1 MLKYIASRGL
11 GYLLIVLICLLS
23 FSFILPANVLASPD
37 NDLLES
43 NLSEKLNENDFELI
57 NEEKFS
63 LVVYSGEPEGIS
75 AAVTAAR
82 QGLDTLL
89 VLHRDK
95 PGGLMTYGGLNFID
109 LNHSPEGHILNEGFF
124 VEWHNRVGA
133 KTSFSIDY
141 ATKIFEDMISE
152 EENLTVFRNAEL
164 ISVNK
169 NGRNID
175 NIIIKTEDG
184 LQGINANYFI
194 DASQDADFAVL
205 SEAEYFMGG
214 ADIGM
219 PERHMAVTLVLH
231 LGNIDWNGLAE
242 DARTNKFGPSNINK
256 YLAWGF
262 VEIGQLYEPVN
273 ENTKLRGLNIV
284 IEEKGE
290 KNEVYINALLV
301 FDVEPTDHESLKLA
315 YQRGKEEAV
324 YVVDFLRENLGGFE
338 EAEILSFPEEL
349 YVRESRHIVSRYQLK
364 VEDLFNNRVFDDTI
378 ALASYPLDYQASNP
392 RYNGFVLFNPDIYGI
407 PLRSLLPV
415 AIDNLF
421 VVGRSSGYS
430 SLAAASA
437 RVIPTGMDTAEAAAV
452 TVAYAIKN
460 NVDIEEIISNSAYIK
475 EIQRQLTI
483 DDSLKKYERY
493 LNKSLLFSDTSKDKG
508 LLERLFSYVTFN
520 NEYSNNLYT
529 DDEIIGHM
537 EYLLSWGLLVGGY
550 FNNFNLEGEM
560 TEREFAH
567 IIVKGLQQMD
577 APILYEWVPGGLET
591 MSSNDPLSRD
601 QAAMLLMV
609 AISKKISDIEP
620 SDYFT
625 KAIEYELIPEVIIK
639 NIQEDRLLNRAE
651 AYMLISS
658 FLQKY
663 PIDYKVLFYRGDG

>member
-1 MLKYIASRGL
+1 MLEYITKKGL
-11 GYLLIVLICLLS
+11 ECLFLVLICLLT
-23 FSFILPANVLASPD
+23 FSLVPISLLADQGNDLTESNINKAMEVID
-37 NDLLES
+37 SDLLE
-43 NLSEKLNENDFELI
+43 
-57 NEEKFS
+57 EEDFS
-63 LVVYSGEPEGIS
+63 LLVYSGEPEGVS

-82 QGLDTLL
+82 EGINTLL
-89 VLHRDK
+89 VLQRDK

-164 ISVNK
+164 ISVSK
-169 NGRNID
+169 DSSDITSVVIETENGFRR
-175 NIIIKTEDG
+175 
-184 LQGINANYFI
+184 INADYFV
-194 DASQDADFAVL
+194 DASQDADLAVL
-205 SEAEYFMGG
+205 SGAEYFIGG

-273 ENTKLRGLNIV
+273 ENTKMRGLNIV

-301 FDVEPTDHESLKLA
+301 FDVKPTDQESLQLA

-324 YVVDFLRENLGGFE
+324 HVVEFLKENLGGFE
-338 EAEILSFPEEL
+338 EAEILPFPEEL

-392 RYNGFVLFNPDIYGI
+392 HYNGFVLFNPDIYGI

-415 AIDNLF
+415 GIDNLF

-452 TVAYAIKN
+452 TVAYAVEN
-460 NVDIEEIISNSAYIK
+460 SVDVEEIISNSTYIK

-493 LNKSLLFSDTSKDKG
+493 LNRNLLFSDSKDKG
-508 LLERLFSYVTFN
+508 LMERLLSYITFN
-520 NEYSNNLYT
+520 NEESNDLYT
-529 DDEIIGHM
+529 DEALIGHI

-550 FNNFNLEGEM
+550 SNDFSLEGEM

-567 IIVKGLQQMD
+567 IIVKGLQQQD

-591 MSSNDPLSRD
+591 MSSNDLLSRD

-609 AISKKISDIEP
+609 AISKKVSDIEP
-620 SDYFT
+620 GDYFT

-639 NIQEDRLLNRAE
+639 NIQEDRLLTRAE